1 MEKEGRENPGFISTQ
16 NGKII
21 QRDETGV
28 KVLSKGLEQLRT
40 DIKEF
45 SKTHETKIE
54 MLCEK
59 LDKFE
64 LMMTKIH
71 EDHKGG

>member
-21 QRDETGV
+21 QHDETGV
-28 KVLSKGLEQLRT
+28 KMLSKGLEQLTT

-45 SKTHETKIE
+45 SKTQEAKIE

-64 LMMTKIH
+64 LMMMKMH
-71 EDHKGG
+71 ADREGG